1 MITTND
7 LKLIPFFY
15 KTKLYNNGLM
25 LEIKIDNLTINIFR
39 NQAVIFETAEN
50 IEIHGK
56 GLKFKHII
64 TLSKKEKLIYIN
76 TF

>member
-7 LKLIPFFY
+7 LRLIPHFY
-15 KTKLYNNGLM
+15 KNKLYNNGLM
-25 LEIKIDNLTINIFR
+25 LELKIDNLVLNIFR
-39 NQAVIFETAEN
+39 KDAMIFETAEN

-56 GLKFKHII
+56 GLKFKHTIL
-64 TLSKKEKLIYIN
+64 LSKKEKLIYIN

>member
-64 TLSKKEKLIYIN
+64 VLSKKEKLIYIN

>member
-7 LKLIPFFY
+7 LKLIPHFY
-15 KTKLYNNGLM
+15 KSKLYNNGLM
-25 LEIKIDNLTINIFR
+25 LELKIDSLVLNIYR
-39 NQAVIFETAEN
+39 KDAVFFETAEN

-64 TLSKKEKLIYIN
+64 VLSKKETSIYIN

>member
-25 LEIKIDNLTINIFR
+25 LEIKIDNLIINIFR

-64 TLSKKEKLIYIN
+64 VLSKKEKLIYIN